1 MGIYLVSQGQRLGPY
16 SLRKLNDEIVA
27 GRIRPA
33 DWMAWHKGCAGW
45 IPLAGLAGVNTA
57 PVMPPGM
64 TAAPPPPLQGDVTG
78 GVIPYKNPQALIAYY
93 CSMLGLLPLLG
104 IPFALAAVI
113 LGPLGRKRCRQNPVI
128 KGEVHAWIGIVLG
141 WIALLFQI
149 ALIAIMIA
157 VARSR

>member
-1 MGIYLVSQGQRLGPY
+1 MKIHLAGQGQQLGPY
-16 SLRKLNDEIVA
+16 SLRELNEEIAA

-33 DWMAWHKGCAGW
+33 DWMAWHKGCTGW
-45 IPLAGLAGVNTA
+45 IPLAGLAGLATA
-57 PVMPPGM
+57 SVMPPGM
-64 TAAPPPPLQGDVTG
+64 TAPPPPPVQGDVTG

-113 LGPLGRKRCRQNPVI
+113 LGPLGLKRCRHTPAV

-141 WIALLFQI
+141 WISLLFQI
-149 ALIAIMIA
+149 ALVVIMIA
-157 VARSR
+157 IAKSR